1 MSTSVLPRGAS
12 VAPARGR
19 TSRKVD
25 TRPLVWPSIAVLLVW
40 MIVPLAMTL
49 GFSVWNYNL
58 VDTTQTGFAG
68 FDNYYYLLTDPS
80 LIHALINTVLL
91 VGGVLIATV
100 VFGTMLAVLL
110 DQDFY
115 GQGAARLF
123 VIAPFFVMPTVAALI
138 WKNLLMDP
146 VNGLFAFFA
155 RSIGLEPITWF
166 SQFPLA
172 SIGLIVSWQWVP
184 FATLILLTAMQ
195 SLDREQIEAA
205 RMDGAK
211 APARFRHIILPHLQ
225 RPITVVVMIETIFL
239 LGIFA
244 EILVTTNGGPGD
256 ASTNLPF
263 LVYKTALLSFDIGG
277 GSAGG
282 VIAIILANIVAF
294 FLVRTVA
301 RNLDE

>member
-1 MSTSVLPRGAS
+1 MTSSALSGELPTKSSKGRSRRG
-12 VAPARGR
+12 
-19 TSRKVD
+19 VD
-25 TRPLVWPSIAVLLVW
+25 TRPLVWPSVGVLLVW
-40 MIVPLAMTL
+40 MIVPLALTL
-49 GFSVWNYNL
+49 WFSVRNYNL
-58 VDTTQTGFAG
+58 TDPTVSGFAG
-68 FDNYYYLLTDPS
+68 LDNYTYLLTDPS
-80 LIHALINTVLL
+80 LIDSLLNTLLL

-100 VFGTMLAVLL
+100 VFGTLFAVLF
-110 DQDFY
+110 DQEFF
-115 GQGAARLF
+115 GQGIARLF
-123 VIAPFFVMPTVAALI
+123 VIAPFFVMPTVAALV

-146 VNGLFAFFA
+146 VNGLFAFF
-155 RSIGLEPITWF
+155 SKSLGIGPIVWF
-166 SQFPLA
+166 TDLPLIA
-172 SIGLIVSWQWVP
+172 IGIIVAWQWVP

-211 APARFRHIILPHLQ
+211 AIGRFRHIILPHLA

-256 ASTNLPF
+256 ASTNLPY
-263 LVYKTALLSFDIGG
+263 LVYKTALLQFDVGG

-282 VIAIILANIVAF
+282 VIAIVLANIVAF

-301 RNLDE
+301 RNLDA